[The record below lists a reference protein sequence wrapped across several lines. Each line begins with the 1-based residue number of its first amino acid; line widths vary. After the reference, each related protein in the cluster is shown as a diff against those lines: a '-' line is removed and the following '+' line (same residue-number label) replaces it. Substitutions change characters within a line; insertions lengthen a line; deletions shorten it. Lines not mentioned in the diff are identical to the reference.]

1 MNSYDGVLI
10 TLEGIDKAGK
20 GTVFNRLKESL
31 SAIFEEHDI
40 DRDIVFTNEPNDD
53 TTFGQTVRD
62 SLESDETTHPLAL
75 FHGFLAD
82 HYQHIYETVLP
93 ALQRGDVVICDR
105 YIDSRYVYQPPSI
118 GEFVHDPYEW
128 VKDVQTAPN
137 YTPEPDMTIF
147 LDISVDESLDRLG
160 DVSGD
165 TFEKHESLKHARE
178 GYMELNNE
186 LDRFTRVDGEQSR
199 NAVYNLCEFIIT
211 SHVDGEVHT
220 DEESVANVLAFDVE
234 QGDKVVIDFGSGDKR
249 MMYVEHNEDDASVNG
264 FGKHEFEMRDA
275 RGDVYSLTVTLE
287 REYPGSIGANI
298 DVENG
303 NGSLVI
309 DRLYA

>member
-1 MNSYDGVLI
+1 MNSYDGILI

-20 GTVFNRLKESL
+20 GTVYHRLEESL
-31 SAIFEEHDI
+31 SAIFEERDI

-53 TTFGQTVRD
+53 NTFGQTVRD
-62 SLESDETTHPLAL
+62 SLESNETTHPLAL

-82 HYQHIYETVLP
+82 HYQHLHETVLP

-118 GEFVHDPYEW
+118 GEFVHDPYQW

-147 LDISVDESLDRLG
+147 LDISVDESLERLG

-178 GYMELNNE
+178 GYIDLNSE

-199 NAVYNLCEFIIT
+199 NAVYNLCEYIIT
-211 SHVDGEVHT
+211 SHVSGDVHT
-220 DEESVANVLAFDVE
+220 TEEDVANVLAFDIK
-234 QGDKVVIDFGSGDKR
+234 QGDEVVFDFGSGDKR
-249 MMYVEHNEDDASVNG
+249 MMYVESKEDNGTVNG
-264 FGKHEFEMRDA
+264 FGNYTFGMRDN
-275 RGDVYSLTVTLE
+275 RGNVYQFSVDIE
-287 REYPGSIGANI
+287 REYDGDVEAVVH
-298 DVENG
+298 VENG
-303 NGSLVI
+303 DSELVV
-309 DRLYA
+309 DRMYA